1 MSQKT
6 KKSEHPFER
15 LDPTLILDAV
25 SEQGFQPTGVFYP
38 LNSYENRVYEIKLEE
53 EEPLVAKF
61 YRPERW
67 PLQGIVEEHLFID
80 ALDELEIPVVAPYF
94 LDKPI
99 SQSDT
104 LGEMAGFHYALYPKF
119 RGRENPDLSSENRE
133 WLGRSL
139 ARLHKV
145 GEHFKAKHRIHLSP
159 QSYGHD
165 SLQFI
170 LSQDFL
176 PSDLKQAIENTLL
189 QAIRQTEIFFQRP
202 YKEILL
208 HGDCHLGN
216 VLWNKD
222 GPYLLDFDDMVHAP
236 AVQDLWMLFHGK
248 PEEVRVQREAFFKGY
263 ESFREFDYSEL
274 QMSEALRTLRM
285 IRYAAW
291 VGERYR
297 EEIFIRAF
305 PYYRERRYWEDF
317 LLNMKEQISAMQD
330 VEG

>member
-1 MSQKT
+1 MRESSKT
-6 KKSEHPFER
+6 PANPFER
-15 LDPTLILDAV
+15 LDPALILDAV

-38 LNSYENRVYEIKLEE
+38 LNSYENRVYEIRLEDA
-53 EEPLVAKF
+53 EPLVAKF
-61 YRPERW
+61 YRPGRW
-67 PLQGIVEEHLFID
+67 SAEGIAEEHAFID

-99 SQSDT
+99 ELCES
-104 LGEMAGFHYALYPKF
+104 LGEIQGYHYALYPKF
-119 RGRENPDLSSENRE
+119 RGRENPDLSLQDRE

-145 GEHFKAKHRIHLSP
+145 GEPFQAPQRIALNP
-159 QSYGHD
+159 QTYGHQ
-165 SLQFI
+165 SLEFI
-170 LSQDFL
+170 LGQSFL
-176 PSDLKQAIENTLL
+176 PADLKQALENTLQ
-189 QAIRQTEIFFQRP
+189 QAIRQTEVFFQRP
-202 YKEILL
+202 YRPILL

-216 VLWNKD
+216 VLWNKE
-222 GPYLLDFDDMVHAP
+222 GPFLLDFDDLVHAP
-236 AVQDLWMLFHGK
+236 AAQDVWMLFHGS
-248 PEEVRVQREAFFKGY
+248 PEEVFQQREAFFKGY
-263 ESFREFDYSEL
+263 EAFREFDYSEL

-291 VGERYR
+291 VGERYQ
-297 EEIFIRAF
+297 EEIFQRAF